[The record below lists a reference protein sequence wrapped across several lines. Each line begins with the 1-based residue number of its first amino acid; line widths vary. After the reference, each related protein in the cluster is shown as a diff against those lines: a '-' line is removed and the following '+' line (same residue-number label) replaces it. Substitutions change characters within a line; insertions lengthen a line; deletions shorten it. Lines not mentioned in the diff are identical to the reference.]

1 MGKIFYIMGKS
12 SSGKDTIY
20 KMLIE
25 NERLDL
31 KRIVPYTTRP
41 IRLGERDGVEYHFT
55 DINGM
60 EKLQNE
66 NKIIESRSYNTV
78 YGVWHYFTAKDEQ
91 IDLTH
96 NDYLIIGTLQSYVN
110 TRDYFGEDKVIPI
123 YIDLDD
129 GERLSR
135 AIERERKQSQP
146 KYEELCRRYLADAAD
161 FSEDNLKN
169 AGITRCFEN
178 NDLNNCFDEICK
190 YIMSFND
197 NLK

>member
-20 KMLIE
+20 KMLINDE
-25 NERLDL
+25 NLHL

-41 IRLGERDGVEYHFT
+41 IRSGERDGVEYHFT
-55 DINGM
+55 DIEGM
-60 EKLQNE
+60 EGLKRDDR
-66 NKIIESRSYNTV
+66 IIECRSYDTV
-78 YGVWHYFTAKDEQ
+78 YGVWYYFTAKDEQ
-91 IDLTH
+91 IDLNN
-96 NDYLIIGTLQSYVN
+96 NDYLIIGTLQSYVD
-110 TRDYFGEDKVIPI
+110 TRDYFGTDKVIPI

-135 AIERERKQSQP
+135 AINREKSQHHP

-161 FSEDNLKN
+161 FSEEKLKN

-178 NDLNNCFDEICK
+178 NNLNNCFSEICK
-190 YIMSFND
+190 FISSFNQE
-197 NLK
+197 

>member
-1 MGKIFYIMGKS
+1 
-12 SSGKDTIY
+12 
-20 KMLIE
+20 
-25 NERLDL
+25 
-31 KRIVPYTTRP
+31 
-41 IRLGERDGVEYHFT
+41 
-55 DINGM
+55 M

-91 IDLTH
+91 IDLVH

-190 YIMSFND
+190 FIMGN
-197 NLK
+197 

>member
-25 NERLDL
+25 NEKLDL

-91 IDLTH
+91 IDLVH

-190 YIMSFND
+190 YIMSF
-197 NLK
+197 

>member
-1 MGKIFYIMGKS
+1 MGRIFYIMGKS

-25 NERLDL
+25 DKSLDL

-41 IRLGERDGVEYHFT
+41 IRLGEEDGVEYHFT
-55 DINGM
+55 DEEGM
-60 EKLQNE
+60 NKLFSD
-66 NKIIESRSYNTV
+66 NKIIECRTYNTV
-78 YGVWHYFTAKDEQ
+78 YGAWHYFTAKDEQ
-91 IDLTH
+91 IDLI
-96 NDYLIIGTLQSYVN
+96 NNNYLIIGTLQSYVN
-110 TRDYFGEDKVIPI
+110 TRDYFGTDKVIPI

-135 AIERERKQSQP
+135 AIERERKQHEP

-169 AGITRCFEN
+169 AGITRYFEN
-178 NDLNNCFDEICK
+178 NNLEECFREIYK
-190 YIMSFND
+190 FISSFN
-197 NLK
+197 